1 MEVYSLKIEYLLC
14 KLSPRMSGMRAVI
27 AENPYDEIYN
37 VLNGRVPVNTLEGFA
52 VHYQGIS
59 GKSIV
64 DLQSENYDIEK
75 LISDLAKIV
84 DEIKE

>member
-1 MEVYSLKIEYLLC
+1 MENYSLQLEYLLC
-14 KLSPRMSGMRAVI
+14 RLSPKVSGMRAII

-37 VLNGRVPVNTLEGFA
+37 VLNGRVSVKTLEKFA
-52 VHYQGIS
+52 LHYQGIA

-84 DEIKE
+84 VNN